1 MCPVDEAKKRDIG
14 LSDLLWS
21 WTAYELGHQDKK
33 EEVGGGHKGG
43 GNERGTSESVIFRT
57 WDKQKRVFGFEEC
70 RGTTSLTKKHSG
82 GVRGAL
88 RRSLLP
94 IPVYILFISFFE
106 RVFVNSPPWKVS
118 SWAGWPRKS
127 KLSP

>member
-43 GNERGTSESVIFRT
+43 GNERGTN
-57 WDKQKRVFGFEEC
+57 
-70 RGTTSLTKKHSG
+70 
-82 GVRGAL
+82 
-88 RRSLLP
+88 
-94 IPVYILFISFFE
+94 E
-106 RVFVNSPPWKVS
+106 RKCDFQNLGQAEACVW
-118 SWAGWPRKS
+118 
-127 KLSP
+127 L